1 MRIRDWKGSV
11 IFLHEVTKGAAGRS
25 WGVHVAA
32 LAGVPAP
39 VVKRAAHLLATLEK
53 SGPLTASAELPL
65 FAAAQ
70 KQHDDVDTQ
79 ATEQAETTPTDKL
92 REALADIDP
101 ERLTARQALERLYH
115 LKDLVSGSPAAD
127 SLAS

>member
-1 MRIRDWKGSV
+1 
-11 IFLHEVTKGAAGRS
+11 
-25 WGVHVAA
+25 
-32 LAGVPAP
+32 VPAP

-53 SGPLTASAELPL
+53 SGPLTESAELPL

-70 KQHDDVDTQ
+70 TQHDDAV
-79 ATEQAETTPTDKL
+79 TEAKAQFEPTPPDRL
-92 REALADIDP
+92 REALAEIDP
-101 ERLTARQALERLYH
+101 ERLTARQALESLYR

>member
-1 MRIRDWKGSV
+1 MRIKDWKGSV
-11 IFLHEVTKGAAGRS
+11 IFLHEVTRGAAGRS

-39 VVKRAAHLLATLEK
+39 VVRRAAQLLAILEK
-53 SGPLTASAELPL
+53 SGPLTESAELPL
-65 FAAAQ
+65 FAAAHR
-70 KQHDDVDTQ
+70 QHDEARADTMALAESPAVDI
-79 ATEQAETTPTDKL
+79 L
-92 REALADIDP
+92 REALAEIDP
-101 ERLTARQALERLYH
+101 ERLTARQALESLYH

>member
-1 MRIRDWKGSV
+1 MRIKDWKGSV
-11 IFLHEVTKGAAGRS
+11 IFLHEVTRGAAGRS

-39 VVKRAAHLLATLEK
+39 VVKRAAQLLATLEK
-53 SGPLTASAELPL
+53 SGPLTESAELPL

-70 KQHDDVDTQ
+70 KQHDDTDTE
-79 ATEQAETTPTDKL
+79 ATAQAEMPPTDTL
-92 REALADIDP
+92 REALAEIDP
-101 ERLTARQALERLYH
+101 ERLTARQALESLYR
-115 LKDLVSGSPAAD
+115 LKDLVSGSPSAD